1 MDDPAT
7 LPLQPTASRAD
18 ARAAAIRKPSAPTLA
33 RLGWRLLASA
43 AGLFAMLVGLWLWSS
58 WENTRHDLE
67 QRSELTATLLAVNA
81 QTTFLRI
88 QDDLQQ
94 LGDTLQNRGALH
106 DAVGMFITLDTFKA
120 RHPELGGATVFSPD
134 GQMLAS
140 TARAQAS
147 NLPNVLQEPAYAAY
161 HDDFKLALASHGLS
175 IGRPQYGL
183 LLKQWFIPLRYA
195 VRGSD
200 GQVRFVVQTSLLLE
214 RQQALWRGLPMQPGV
229 AMGLLRT
236 DGWLI
241 SRYPDQASLVSIYRQ
256 PAKGAL
262 VRALQR
268 AGGAP
273 RGIYIGKT
281 ADGELREGAWAR
293 LHDFP
298 IVAFLSYT
306 HDEVLQMWWAD
317 VRAPLFALGGM
328 LVLLI
333 AAYTLL
339 LRNFVRR
346 MVRIRRQMDFVRAE
360 ELPSSGVAEIDALL
374 RQLVRNREHMRR
386 FARNRE
392 KTLLEAAQA
401 GTYTR
406 SIHEGVLVAVDS
418 SFARMLQR
426 PVRRLIGR
434 EWDELFN
441 TVDETPAGGAT
452 DRAKT
457 QNRGDRRL
465 VWSRGAQG
473 ETIWLSLAEHAETTA
488 QGQKV
493 IHGLAIDVSE
503 RENLLRAVERQSQ
516 RLQTLWELA
525 TGSSVDEQGSDAGDA
540 ISYMLAQGR
549 DALDMQA
556 AIICLRLGDECHM
569 LYVQDLHGRFRQG
582 QTLSSNHPLCACDDH
597 ENGALWIADTSL
609 HPGLAATAG
618 VRSVI
623 RLPLVQAHQTLGC
636 LLLLG
641 DAPQGDAFDPAD
653 RQYAE
658 LLAAWFARVLHDR
671 NQRDTLLAQ
680 AYTDGLTGL
689 LNRRAAQLRLDE
701 ALQAMRRGGPSFSL
715 ALCDLDHFKLVN
727 DEYGHAAG
735 DAVLR
740 QMASTLRQGVPRGG
754 WVARWGGEEF
764 LILLPGLDTQ
774 TASAA
779 MDVLRQRVAQ
789 RPFLVSERSLHITLS
804 IGIGGLQ
811 GPQDEVVRVLT
822 EADDS
827 LYEAKRQG
835 RNRVITM
842 R

>member
-7 LPLQPTASRAD
+7 LPLLPAASRAD
-18 ARAAAIRKPSAPTLA
+18 ARAAAMRKPSAPTLA
-33 RLGWRLLASA
+33 RLGWRLMASA
-43 AGLFAMLVGLWLWSS
+43 AGLFATLVGLWLWSS
-58 WENTRHDLE
+58 WETTRHDLE

-81 QTTFLRI
+81 ETTFLRI

-106 DAVGMFITLDTFKA
+106 DPVGMFIALDAFKS

-140 TARAQAS
+140 TASRPTRS
-147 NLPNVLQEPAYAAY
+147 LPNVLQEPAYADY
-161 HDDFKLALASHGLS
+161 RDDFNLALATQGLS
-175 IGRPQYGL
+175 VGRPQYGL

-195 VRGSD
+195 VRGAD
-200 GQVRFVVQTSLLLE
+200 GQARFVVQTSMLLE
-214 RQQALWRGLPMQPGV
+214 HQQALWRGLPTQPGV

-241 SRYPDQASLVSIYRQ
+241 SRYPDQPSHVSIYGQ

-262 VRALQR
+262 VRALR
-268 AGGAP
+268 SAGDAW
-273 RGIYIGKT
+273 RGIYTGKT
-281 ADGELREGAWAR
+281 ADGEQREGAWAR
-293 LHDFP
+293 LRDFP

-306 HDEVLQMWWAD
+306 HDEVMQMWWAD
-317 VRAPLFALGGM
+317 VRAPLLALGGM
-328 LVLLI
+328 LALLI
-333 AAYTLL
+333 TAYTLL

-374 RQLVRNREHMRR
+374 RQLVRSREHMRR

-392 KTLLEAAQA
+392 KALLEAAQA

-406 SIHEGVLVAVDS
+406 SLRDGVLVAADS

-441 TVDETPAGGAT
+441 TVDEVPVGEAIG
-452 DRAKT
+452 DAKT
-457 QNRGDRRL
+457 QKRGGRRL
-465 VWSRGAQG
+465 VWTRGLHG

-488 QGQKV
+488 QGHKV

-525 TGSSVDEQGSDAGDA
+525 TGSSMEDPGVETGDA
-540 ISYMLAQGR
+540 IAYMLAQGR

-582 QTLSSNHPLCACDDH
+582 QTLSANHPLCACDDH

-609 HPGLAATAG
+609 HPNLAATAG

-623 RLPLVQAHQTLGC
+623 RLPLVRAHQTLGC

-641 DAPQGDAFDPAD
+641 DDPQGEEFDPTD

-701 ALQAMRRGGPSFSL
+701 ALQSMRRGGQSFSL

-764 LILLPGLDTQ
+764 LIMLPGLDTQ
-774 TASAA
+774 AASAA